1 MNEWIT
7 NQLIADRYE
16 TINGSRHPRRQRR
29 HLRVPRYR
37 RMSL

>member
-16 TINGSRHPRRQRR
+16 TINSSRHPRRQRR